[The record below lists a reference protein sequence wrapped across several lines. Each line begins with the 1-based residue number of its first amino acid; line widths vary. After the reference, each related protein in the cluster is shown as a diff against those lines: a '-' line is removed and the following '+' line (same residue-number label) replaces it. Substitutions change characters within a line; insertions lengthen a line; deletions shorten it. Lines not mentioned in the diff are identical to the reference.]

1 MNKLNRRKFLTL
13 AGVGSAAAAAGAA
26 LPGANLLTGTDGG
39 KANIFTFRAVVGL
52 PKKPLPAYA
61 SYVIEGHIDLATR
74 SGVVTKTVFA
84 GAPQARST
92 VALPGLS
99 RIVRIT
105 DVQELG
111 GPLRI
116 TGVVDDRS
124 QLQRGESRTTQIL
137 IDRSRGTVQTAFFGN
152 QVVLNLLVEQP

>member
-26 LPGANLLTGTDGG
+26 LPGANLLTGGE
-39 KANIFTFRAVVGL
+39 KAETFTFRAVVGL

-61 SYVIEGHIDLATR
+61 SYVIEGHVDLAAG
-74 SGVVTKTVFA
+74 SGVLTKAVFA
-84 GAPQARST
+84 GTPEAMSA

-105 DVQELG
+105 EVQELG
-111 GPLRI
+111 GTLRI

-124 QLQRGESRTTQIL
+124 QLQRGESPTTQIL
-137 IDRSRGTVQTAFFGN
+137 IDRSRGVVQAGFFGN
-152 QVVLNLLVEQP
+152 RVVLNLEQ

>member
-26 LPGANLLTGTDGG
+26 LPGANLLTGGE
-39 KANIFTFRAVVGL
+39 KAKTFTFRAVVGL

-61 SYVIEGHIDLATR
+61 SYVIEGHVDLAAG
-74 SGVVTKTVFA
+74 SGVLTKAVFA
-84 GAPQARST
+84 GTPEAMSA

-105 DVQELG
+105 EVQELG
-111 GPLRI
+111 GTLRI
-116 TGVVDDRS
+116 TGVV
-124 QLQRGESRTTQIL
+124 
-137 IDRSRGTVQTAFFGN
+137 
-152 QVVLNLLVEQP
+152 

>member
-13 AGVGSAAAAAGAA
+13 AGVGSAAAASAV
-26 LPGANLLTGTDGG
+26 LPGADLLTGTGAG
-39 KANIFTFRAVVGL
+39 KNGVYTFRAVVGL

-61 SYVIEGHIDLATR
+61 SYVIEGHVDLATR
-74 SGVVTKTVFA
+74 SGVLTKAIFA
-84 GAPQARST
+84 GTPQAMST

-111 GPLRI
+111 GTLRI

-124 QLQRGESRTTQIL
+124 QLQRGESPTTQIL
-137 IDRSRGTVQTAFFGN
+137 VDRSRGVVQAGFFGN
-152 QVVLNLLVEQP
+152 QVLLNLEK